1 MIHFVNESVSEITGV
16 NLQKEAVA
24 SSYSFS
30 EEGDTTGLFEPTFKI
45 KLMHFTNSTEDN
57 STVISCGTNEE
68 FIYTSMYKILKN
80 PYFLG
85 ESRQNLIKLS
95 SKKQNKDDETK
106 DRILLFKSSEIIFNG
121 KNCML
126 LTIRDLTE
134 LAAVEKIVD

>member
-57 STVISCGTNEE
+57 STVLSCGTNEE

>member
-1 MIHFVNESVSEITGV
+1 MIHFVNSSVSEITGV
-16 NLQKEAVA
+16 NLQKVVVE

-45 KLMHFTNSTEDN
+45 KLMHLTNSTEDN
-57 STVISCGTNEE
+57 STVLSCGTNEE

-85 ESRQNLIKLS
+85 ESKQNLIKLS
-95 SKKQNKDDETK
+95 SKKQNKDDDETK
-106 DRILLFKSSEIIFNG
+106 DRILLFKSSEVIFNG

-126 LTIRDLTE
+126 LTIRDLT
-134 LAAVEKIVD
+134 

>member
-57 STVISCGTNEE
+57 STVLSCGRNEE